1 MTQTDPANL
10 EQDNIL
16 APLLQRADVQAL
28 LRQGD
33 EQKELTYQ
41 TFLAALPDDDFDE
54 RQVDAIYRH
63 LIEAGVT
70 IVNQEEL
77 EAEPPEVELATIEVE
92 TAEPEEEEVTELGS
106 APSTD
111 DPVKLYLREIGQ
123 YPLLQPAEEM
133 WLAMRISAAGYVV
146 EILNEVGPNRR
157 TKAQRTA
164 AQAWRAQLMQIK
176 HEPLAMP
183 ARIEPPSGLAPA
195 NLIGILLE
203 EMLTDWNLFDR
214 VCRRM
219 GRSPAELLEPV
230 ARDVLEFAYKALR
243 SDWQTLLE
251 MCQEQELDQPELPP
265 ILSEASR
272 LGNTRERRSYMREY
286 VGIQIPG
293 EGDVAF
299 EGRRELSGRL
309 FDVYRALYLIPPP
322 SLNLLGGYYA
332 TRQAFPGPRIF
343 VDQMADLDQ
352 VVQHL
357 LEIFDRAEDAR
368 DALGNANLRLVVSV
382 AKRYM
387 GRGIQFPDLIQEG
400 NIGLLKAVEK
410 FDYRRGYKFST
421 YATWWIRQAISR
433 AIADQARIIRIP
445 VHMVET
451 INRLNRYQRRLLQE
465 LGREPSPG
473 EIAAAMGMLS
483 ADDVRAIEVHDK
495 EGLPLDPAVRTRWR
509 RAANKVRRILRISQE
524 PMSLDTPVGNEDN
537 SSLGD
542 FIEDDTVPG
551 PVEAASGELLREQV
565 HNALD
570 QLTPR
575 EREVLE
581 MRFGL
586 TDGQA
591 HTLEEVGQAFH
602 VTRERI
608 RQIEAK
614 ALRKLRHPVRSRK
627 LRDYLGE

>member
-1 MTQTDPANL
+1 
-10 EQDNIL
+10 
-16 APLLQRADVQAL
+16 V
-28 LRQGD
+28 
-33 EQKELTYQ
+33 
-41 TFLAALPDDDFDE
+41 DD
-54 RQVDAIYRH
+54 
-63 LIEAGVT
+63 
-70 IVNQEEL
+70 
-77 EAEPPEVELATIEVE
+77 EPPEIELATIEVE
-92 TAEPEEEEVTELGS
+92 TAVEEVAEEVSDLALT
-106 APSTD
+106 AVTD
-111 DPVKLYLREIGQ
+111 DPVKLYLREIGR
-123 YPLLQPAEEM
+123 YPLLQPVEEM

-146 EILNEVGPNRR
+146 EMLQQVGSNRR

-164 AQAWRAQLMQIK
+164 AQAWRAALVQIK
-176 HEPLAMP
+176 HEPLHMP
-183 ARIEPPSGLAPA
+183 ARIEPPAGLVAA
-195 NLIGILLE
+195 DRIGILLE
-203 EMLTDWNLFDR
+203 EMLTDWPLFDK
-214 VCRRM
+214 VCGHL
-219 GRSPAELLEPV
+219 GRSPAQLLEPV
-230 ARDVLEFAYKALR
+230 ARDVLVHTYKALR
-243 SDWQTLLE
+243 SDWSALLE
-251 MCQEQELDQPELPP
+251 MCAERGLEEPQLPP

-272 LGNTRERRSYMREY
+272 LGHTRERRSYMRVY
-286 VGIQIPG
+286 VGQQIPG
-293 EGDVAF
+293 EGEAAF
-299 EGRRELSGRL
+299 EARRELSGRL
-309 FDVYRALYLIPPP
+309 FDVYRDLYLIPPP
-322 SLNLLGGYYA
+322 SLHQLGSYYA
-332 TRQAFPGPRIF
+332 ARQAFPGPRIF
-343 VDQMADLDQ
+343 LDQMVDLEQ
-352 VVQHL
+352 VVLHL
-357 LEIFDRAEDAR
+357 LDIFDRAEDAR
-368 DALGNANLRLVVSV
+368 DDLSNANLRLVVSV

-387 GRGIQFPDLIQEG
+387 GRGIQFLDLIQEG
-400 NIGLLKAVEK
+400 NLGLLKAVEK

-465 LGREPSPG
+465 LGREPTPA

-495 EGLPLDPAVRTRWR
+495 EGVPLDPAVRTRRR

-524 PMSLDTPVGNEDN
+524 PMSLDTPVGNEEN

-551 PVEAASGELLREQV
+551 PVEVASGELLREQV
-565 HNALD
+565 HSALD

-591 HTLEEVGQAFH
+591 HTLEEVGQEFG